1 MYEASGQWSTT
12 HSQPSAL
19 TDWWERREAGRGR
32 GGRGSRGCILT
43 IPRSILSSLNL
54 PPFLPSLYPIYPF
67 SYSLL
72 LHPSNPSPAFCL
84 LVLSSIHPSLLPP
97 MPPSLLTP
105 TAPHLRC
112 GIPKFIPVLP
122 ARRPGVKKNDT
133 WRRQGSGRQAVP
145 LVKVPDL
152 G

>member
-1 MYEASGQWSTT
+1 
-12 HSQPSAL
+12 
-19 TDWWERREAGRGR
+19 
-32 GGRGSRGCILT
+32 
-43 IPRSILSSLNL
+43 
-54 PPFLPSLYPIYPF
+54 
-67 SYSLL
+67 
-72 LHPSNPSPAFCL
+72 
-84 LVLSSIHPSLLPP
+84 

-112 GIPKFIPVLP
+112 GIPKFIPVLL